1 MKNRGKNI
9 KNVRDDNRSLILK
22 LICTGQ
28 CASRI
33 ALSRRTGL
41 SKMTVSNIVADL
53 IRSRWLIDGELL
65 SNDSVGRN
73 PVILLPDS
81 NSRRVI
87 GVYISRDKVTVSSI
101 TLQAQIFSSHGF
113 PLGAGTTAISLMD
126 GIVQAVEAVFEAE
139 GRDVFAGIGVASIG
153 PLDIDNGVLLSP
165 PDFYGI
171 EDVAIRQILE
181 DRTGLPVIL
190 DNDMNAAALAELLY
204 GKGCGC
210 NNFIYLGITNG
221 IGSGII
227 LNGNLFSG
235 AKGFGGEIGHVSI
248 DYDGAVCSC
257 GNKGCLE
264 VYASMPSLLRRISD
278 ASAAEEGSAL
288 HGRQDICF
296 RDAVLAADANDRAAS
311 GILDDFCSKVSTALL
326 GAIHMLNPEKIFIG
340 HESAQ
345 GGDGFARKL
354 ERELNTRSLFRDH
367 SPVSVQISAFGE
379 VSPVIGSGVLYLES
393 LFSGRIG

>member
-1 MKNRGKNI
+1 MKNKGKNI

-53 IRSRWLIDGELL
+53 IKARWLIDGELL

-73 PVILLPDS
+73 PVILLPDN

-113 PLGAGTTAISLMD
+113 PLGAGSTGKSLMD
-126 GIVQAVEAVFEAE
+126 GVVQAIETVFEAE
-139 GRDVFAGIGVASIG
+139 GRDTFVGIGVACIG
-153 PLDIDNGVLLSP
+153 PLDVDNGVLLSP

-171 EDVAIRQILE
+171 EGIAIKQILE

-227 LNGNLFSG
+227 LNGTLFSG
-235 AKGFGGEIGHVSI
+235 SKGFGGEIGHVSI
-248 DYDGAVCSC
+248 DYDGPVCSC

-264 VYASMPSLLRRISD
+264 VYASMPILLDRVAE
-278 ASAAEEGSAL
+278 ASAEAEGSLL

-296 RDAVLAADANDRAAS
+296 RDVVLAADADDRVATE
-311 GILDDFCSKVSTALL
+311 IMDDFCSKVSTALL
-326 GAIHMLNPEKIFIG
+326 GAIHILNPDKIFIG

-345 GGDGFARKL
+345 GGDGFARRMEIKL
-354 ERELNTRSLFRDH
+354 NSRSLFRDH
-367 SPVSVQISAFGE
+367 SPVSVQISGFGE
-379 VSPVIGSGVLYLES
+379 ISPVIGSGVLYLES
-393 LFSGRIG
+393 FFSGKI